1 MSSWEKNEIEKNGD
15 GSISEKIGDK
25 TRLYEKQLLPLWL
38 NVKSIRYIRSIY
50 NPGGDPPV
58 TTEEKEIHSKSK
70 KTYNPEHAERLGC
83 NSSIT
88 DNIAFFGEKGTSEL
102 SLDIFPISEASK
114 NEISYGSLC
123 VFSETGRTMSNFIEL
138 YIEQNIFDEIKELHL
153 SSNLHSVTVSLDFS
167 REINMYQ
174 ERDYQSPV
182 TSWRIEKS
190 EEGEDGSTYSEEFE
204 GLLRRIDVIS
214 NNQELPK

>member
-1 MSSWEKNEIEKNGD
+1 MSSWEKNEIEKKED

-70 KTYNPEHAERLGC
+70 KTYNPEHTERLGC

-88 DNIAFFGEKGTSEL
+88 ICTLRL
-102 SLDIFPISEASK
+102 SPTH
-114 NEISYGSLC
+114 C
-123 VFSETGRTMSNFIEL
+123 
-138 YIEQNIFDEIKELHL
+138 
-153 SSNLHSVTVSLDFS
+153 SVL
-167 REINMYQ
+167 
-174 ERDYQSPV
+174 
-182 TSWRIEKS
+182 
-190 EEGEDGSTYSEEFE
+190 
-204 GLLRRIDVIS
+204 
-214 NNQELPK
+214 